1 MHRKTDDE
9 QMEKLFNQLP
19 KMTDERSAEEIYA
32 NIQHKVETSS
42 KRRINWM
49 PSVALIA
56 AILLFAIISPFMFQ
70 KMDSVNN
77 SAFDAPKDRGG
88 SMEMYGDDSSADIAV
103 EEESF
108 NITEYKES
116 NENES
121 FDIQTTSDFPNYV
134 VTTVS
139 QPDEYV
145 ITLAVSAELEGT
157 DDPLTLP
164 ISFVVQRNNRTY
176 IEAFN
181 ELRQQLENL
190 IDLPSY
196 GLMNTM
202 LNDNITFSQGS
213 ATDGNDRVIMEMNAG
228 HRAYSS
234 TQMNAFFQEV
244 QETFRWH
251 NFTEVEYL
259 NEGKAGVE
267 IGNDV
272 KEFDLIDTFK
282 RVAYFKFQRNDDVSK
297 SLLVASK
304 EEFQSMQEAVEAM
317 SQIPNINYVFPSIPA
332 SMRVDQVITNDEEMV
347 TISFDNSLA
356 LENTEEHST
365 ALQAL
370 MLTARDFGFEQIQ
383 FNYPNADMIGSIRLN
398 VPLSVPLAA
407 NPMN

>member
-32 NIQHKVETSS
+32 NIQHKAETSS

-88 SMEMYGDDSSADIAV
+88 SMEMYGDDSSADITV

-164 ISFVVQRNNRTY
+164 LSFVVPQNNRTY

-190 IDLPSY
+190 IDLPSF

-202 LNDNITFSQGS
+202 LNDNITFSQGT

-234 TQMNAFFQEV
+234 TQMTAFFQEV

-272 KEFDLIDTFK
+272 KEFDSINAFK
-282 RVAYFKFQRNDDVSK
+282 QKAYFKFQRNDVSK

-304 EEFQSMQEAVEAM
+304 EEFTSMEKAVEAM
-317 SQIPNINYVFPSIPA
+317 SQLPNINYVFPSIPA
-332 SMRVDQVITNDEEMV
+332 SMRVDEVIYDEEMV
-347 TISFDNSLA
+347 TISFDNGLA

-370 MLTARDFGFEQIQ
+370 MLTARDFGFKQIQ